1 VVLVGE
7 LGREVERRK
16 MDWCLCGYRGV
27 KNNCG
32 LVVPVEEPGGEVDRR
47 KMLIQVW
54 RCSRQA
60 G

>member
-1 VVLVGE
+1 MASRIGWKNGVQSV
-7 LGREVERRK
+7 
-16 MDWCLCGYRGV
+16 GV